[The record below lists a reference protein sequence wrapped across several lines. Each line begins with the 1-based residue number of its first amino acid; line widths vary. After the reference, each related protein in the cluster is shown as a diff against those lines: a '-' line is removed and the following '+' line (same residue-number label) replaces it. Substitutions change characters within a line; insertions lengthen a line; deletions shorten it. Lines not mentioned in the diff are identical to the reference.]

1 MINWK
6 QNKKKIGIKIPYFY
20 LIWRSKGNIKK
31 FRVNKRIYDL
41 LKDSEWI
48 DKKFYYKNYPNVKKS
63 RIDPLLH
70 YILFGYKE
78 GKFPSSKFKNIY
90 KASKNFGWFDEK
102 YYLKKYPDIKR
113 TGLDPIL
120 DYILFGYSKSLFPS
134 DKFEKI
140 YNILKISNLF
150 DENYYL
156 NNNTEIKK
164 SGLDPLFDYIF
175 SGYKK
180 GKLPSNNFDGDFYLN
195 LYKNVN
201 NLGFNPLVHYV
212 LYGKNEGKVIKSYS
226 EDYKFVKYSDN
237 EINDILL
244 ALNSKIDIIMYIHND
259 FEDTEKCITSILENT
274 KINYELTLVDDNS
287 TDRRISTLLN
297 KLKKLQNVRLIK
309 NNEKLGFIK
318 SVNQEIK
325 NSQCDILIIKSN
337 FIVTSRWLQ
346 KLVVTAYSNKKIGTV
361 IPLSNSAKFLSN
373 IIPKTQIREL
383 TPEDIAYLIEN
394 ISEHLRPKIEYPDES
409 CIYIKRELINN
420 VGLYNEENN
429 DSDKDLFQKISSYD
443 WKNII
448 DDSTYIHQNLN
459 SYDKEPKIP
468 INISSPQ
475 IEKIFKLRAKN
486 FDFSIPKKKVLYVIH
501 ENIHG
506 FTGGTGQTTRDMLET
521 IDKTFECYVLVS
533 SGKELTLWKR
543 EDNQT
548 ILIKS
553 WNIRSEW
560 SFLEFNNKEFKNIYF
575 QVLINLNIDIVHIQH
590 LIGHTHDLPLVAKN
604 LGIPIVLSFH
614 DFFYICPSI
623 HLLDNENHYC
633 SSQCAENQFQCST
646 HTIFDHLPISIDLI
660 NAWRKEGSLLID
672 TCTAFIAPSNSTMDL
687 YLSVYPQLKDK
698 NYKVIEHGLDL
709 EKTNIKFQKP
719 SKKNPIKILIP
730 GNINNNKGHDFINAL
745 IEKDH
750 QNLIEFHFMGII
762 YGDLR
767 EKGIYHGKYKNENF
781 SKITNEIKP
790 SFIGIFSIWPET
802 YCRVLTEAWSCGI
815 PVLATKLGA
824 LEERIEKNGGG
835 WFLELESPLN
845 AYNEIIRIANSD
857 KDYLN
862 VAEQVSKISFK
873 SRKEMISEYEHLYYD
888 LIANDSYFE

>member
-1 MINWK
+1 M
-6 QNKKKIGIKIPYFY
+6 
-20 LIWRSKGNIKK
+20 
-31 FRVNKRIYDL
+31 
-41 LKDSEWI
+41 
-48 DKKFYYKNYPNVKKS
+48 
-63 RIDPLLH
+63 LH
-70 YILFGYKE
+70 YILFGYNE
-78 GKFPSSKFKNIY
+78 GKFPSSKFENIY
-90 KASKNFGWFDEK
+90 KALKNFGWFDEK
-102 YYLKKYPDIKR
+102 YFFKKYPDIKR
-113 TGLDPIL
+113 ISLDHLI
-120 DYILFGYSKSLFPS
+120 DYIFIGYNEGKFPS

-140 YNILKISNLF
+140 YNIIKISNLF

-156 NNNTEIKK
+156 NNNPDIKK

-175 SGYKK
+175 IGYKE
-180 GKLPSNNFDGDFYLN
+180 GKLPSINFDGNYYLK

-201 NLGFNPLVHYV
+201 DLGFNPLVHYV
-212 LYGKNEGKVIKSYS
+212 LYGKNEGKIIKSYS
-226 EDYKFVKYSDN
+226 EDYKFAKYSDN
-237 EINDILL
+237 EIDDILL
-244 ALNSKIDIIMYIHND
+244 ALNSKIDVIIYIYND
-259 FEDTEKCITSILENT
+259 FEDTEKCIKSILENT
-274 KINYELTLVDDNS
+274 KINYELTLIDDNS
-287 TDRRISTLLN
+287 TDKRISTLLL
-297 KLKKLQNVRLIK
+297 KLKKLKKIRIIK
-309 NNEKLGFIK
+309 NNEKLGFKK
-318 SVNQEIK
+318 SIHQKIK
-325 NSQCDILIIKSN
+325 NSKNDVLIIKNN

-346 KLVVTAYSNKKIGTV
+346 KLIVAAYTDKQIGTV
-361 IPLSNSAKFLSN
+361 IPLSDSAKFLSN
-373 IIPKTQIREL
+373 IIAKTEIKEL
-383 TPEDIAYLIEN
+383 NPENIAFLIEN
-394 ISEHLRPKIEYPDES
+394 ISEHLKPKIRYPDES

-420 VGLYNEENN
+420 IGLFNKENFDRN
-429 DSDKDLFQKISSYD
+429 VSKEDIFQKISSNG
-443 WKNII
+443 WENII
-448 DDSTYIHQNLN
+448 DDSTYIYQNLN
-459 SYDKEPKIP
+459 SYDKKQKDH
-468 INISSPQ
+468 INISSPT
-475 IEKIFKLRAKN
+475 IEKIINTRANN
-486 FDFSIPKKKVLYVIH
+486 FDFSIAKKKILYVIH

-553 WNIRSEW
+553 WKIASGW
-560 SFLEFNNKEFKNIYF
+560 SFLEFNNIEFKNIYF
-575 QVLINLNIDIVHIQH
+575 QVLINFNIDIVHIQH
-590 LIGHTHDLPLVAKN
+590 LIGHTHDLPMLAKS

-633 SSQCAENQFQCST
+633 SSQCTENQFKCFT
-646 HTIFDHLPISIDLI
+646 HTIFDHLPISKDLI

-698 NYKVIEHGLDL
+698 NYQVIEHGLDL
-709 EKTNIKFQKP
+709 ENTKIKSQKP

-762 YGDLR
+762 YGDLK
-767 EKGIYHGKYKNENF
+767 EKGIYHGRYKNEDF
-781 SKITNEIKP
+781 CKIINEIKP

-845 AYNEIIRIANSD
+845 AYNEIIRIVNSVE
-857 KDYLN
+857 DYLKI
-862 VAEQVSKISFK
+862 AEQVSKICFK
-873 SRKEMISEYEHLYYD
+873 SRKEMITEYEHLYND
-888 LIANDSYFE
+888 LIAKDSYFE